1 MPPNALPPKNVC
13 EGFTSKKRSLDIW
26 VIICLSVDSDVTS
39 GKLWLWNHK
48 NNSWNIEKNKIIK
61 ESFSVVEMSQSRSS
75 GACSKRQ
82 AFQIPHLQRSFAK
95 RSRAAAL
102 LEGHVGPAEAA
113 SGQQHVP
120 DQRLD
125 GGFPHQPDEEELL
138 DDRRRDG
145 AERRQA
151 KQELPE
157 PVRLVGVLTPHIFLQ
172 SALGFLLQTLHVGH
186 VRQSTGIYARRQ
198 GADRTSAMWW
208 KVTAGRLTSR
218 LSVLISINLQD
229 SQSLFC
235 HKQIGS
241 SSGHQRLY
249 IQCSTASTIIPDWGR

>member
-1 MPPNALPPKNVC
+1 MINIHTGSNKYAPQCPPAQECLWRIH
-13 EGFTSKKRSLDIW
+13 FQKKVSGHLGYN
-26 VIICLSVDSDVTS
+26 LSVSGFRCNIWKTVTLES
-39 GKLWLWNHK
+39 QKQQLEYWK
-48 NNSWNIEKNKIIK
+48 NNNKRVVFSSGNATI
-61 ESFSVVEMSQSRSS
+61 SFQWRLLEASSLSDPTSPEELCQAQRSRSPT
-75 GACSKRQ
+75 GGT
-82 AFQIPHLQRSFAK
+82 
-95 RSRAAAL
+95 L

-138 DDRRRDG
+138 DDRRRDS

-198 GADRTSAMWW
+198 GADRQCDET
-208 KVTAGRLTSR
+208 VTAERLTSR

-235 HKQIGS
+235 HKHIGS
-241 SSGHQRLY
+241 SSDHQRL
-249 IQCSTASTIIPDWGR
+249 